1 LTPSATKW
9 VGDLI
14 NAINI
19 GMSRFIHMKQ
29 YTGALALMAFL
40 WSFSVNAQ
48 LSKKN
53 KSHELGMMM
62 GGGYYIGELNPH
74 NKNMFRNSSIS
85 GGLSYRNNLTRR
97 LGIKLSA
104 IYGNVEYWDKN
115 SSDPWMV
122 NRNLN
127 FRNRF
132 YEFSAVGEVNYF
144 DYQMNSKDWISPY
157 LFGGIAYYMMN
168 PEGYVQGSWITLQT
182 MATEGQ
188 GTNTGNQYRLNS
200 ISMPFGA
207 GLKVNIKGALG
218 FSLEWGIRKTWT
230 DYFDDVSTVY
240 TDPKT
245 LLSQQGQLSVT
256 MADQSIIS
264 ERGLDSNQSM
274 QRGDPANKD
283 YYGFLMASLNIRL
296 DKPATNCYK

>member
-1 LTPSATKW
+1 M
-9 VGDLI
+9 I
-14 NAINI
+14 NAIN
-19 GMSRFIHMKQ
+19 MLMNRFDYMKQ
-29 YTGALALMAFL
+29 FYKMLTLLLLLLGTH
-40 WSFSVNAQ
+40 SQAQ

-74 NKNMFRNSSIS
+74 NKDMFRNSSIS

-97 LGIKLSA
+97 LGIKVGA

-115 SSDPWMV
+115 SSDAWMI

-132 YEFSAVGEVNYF
+132 YEFSTVCEVNYF
-144 DYQMNSKDWISPY
+144 DFQMNSKDWISPY

-168 PEGYVQGSWITLQT
+168 PEGYVQGSWISLQT

-240 TDPKT
+240 TDPKA
-245 LLSQQGQLSVT
+245 LLQQQGQLSVT
-256 MADQSIIS
+256 LADQSLIS
-264 ERGLDSNQSM
+264 ERGSDSNQGM
-274 QRGDPANKD
+274 QRGDPANND

>member
-1 LTPSATKW
+1 M
-9 VGDLI
+9 I
-14 NAINI
+14 NAINT
-19 GMSRFIHMKQ
+19 GMKRLDYMKHI
-29 YTGALALMAFL
+29 YWVFALLL
-40 WSFSVNAQ
+40 VLSVNHSQAQ
-48 LSKKN
+48 LSRKN

-74 NKNMFRNSSIS
+74 NKDMFRNSSIS

-97 LGIKLSA
+97 LGVKLSA

-157 LFGGIAYYMMN
+157 LFGGFAYYMMN
-168 PEGYVQGSWITLQT
+168 PEGYVQGSWISLQT

-240 TDPKT
+240 TDPKA
-245 LLSQQGQLSVT
+245 LLHQQGQLSVT
-256 MADQSIIS
+256 LADQSLIS
-264 ERGLDSNQSM
+264 ERGSDSNQGM

>member
-1 LTPSATKW
+1 MTQSEIRW
-9 VGDLI
+9 VGVLI
-14 NAINI
+14 NAINTTMKRLM
-19 GMSRFIHMKQ
+19 GMTFKWYVI
-29 YTGALALMAFL
+29 TFLAIC
-40 WSFSVNAQ
+40 FSMPIQAQ

-74 NKNMFRNSSIS
+74 NKGMFKNSSIS

-97 LGIKLSA
+97 LGIRLSA

-115 SSDPWMV
+115 SSDPWMI
-122 NRNLN
+122 NRNLS

-132 YEFSAVGEVNYF
+132 YEFSAVGEINYF

-168 PEGYVQGSWITLQT
+168 PEGYVQGSWVTLQA

-188 GTNTGNQYRLNS
+188 GANSGNQYKLNS

-207 GLKVNIKGALG
+207 GLKVNISGALG

-230 DYFDDVSTVY
+230 DYFDDVSTQY
-240 TDPKT
+240 TDPKI
-245 LLSQQGQLSVT
+245 LLHQQGQLSVT
-256 MADQSIIS
+256 LADQSIVS
-264 ERGLDSNQSM
+264 ERGLDSNQGM